1 MPQPTFDQDALIA
14 AFQNATTRGGAQ
26 LRQATSKATL
36 QALQGRELTL
46 KNIRSALKSVSEAAS
61 LGAMHNTRAGVAPEV
76 LLEKA
81 VAGMD
86 DALVKAV
93 DANRTAL
100 QQFLLLGSDM
110 RDKHLQKALDDLDK
124 FEDTMFAALR
134 KTAQGTGAPLADA
147 WEQVL
152 SKMQLGGTASGAQAS
167 ATAVQVLEQAQQTL
181 RAGRQAGLRAAQALA
196 EGYAAMASGVLL
208 GMSEALRQPGAAEG
222 TGAGAGTGTAGGAG
236 TGKRGAKA

>member
-1 MPQPTFDQDALIA
+1 MPQPMFDQDALIA
-14 AFQNATTRGGAQ
+14 AFQNATARGGKQ
-26 LRQATSKATL
+26 LREATAQATL

-46 KNIRSALKSVSEAAS
+46 KNIRTALKSVSEAAS
-61 LGAMHNTRAGVAPEV
+61 LGAMQNTRAGVDPEA

-100 QQFLLLGSDM
+100 QQFVLLGSDM
-110 RDKHLQKALDDLDK
+110 RDRHLKKALDDLDK

-134 KTAQGTGAPLADA
+134 KTAQGTGAPLAGA

-152 SKMQLGGTASGAQAS
+152 SKMQAGGTASGAQAA
-167 ATAVQVLEQAQQTL
+167 ATADQVLEQAQQAL
-181 RAGRQAGLRAAQALA
+181 RAGRQASLKAAHALA
-196 EGYAAMASGVLL
+196 EGYAAMVSGVLV
-208 GMSEALRQPGAAEG
+208 GMSEALKQPGPG
-222 TGAGAGTGTAGGAG
+222 TGSGGRG
-236 TGKRGAKA
+236 GKG

>member
-1 MPQPTFDQDALIA
+1 MPQPMFDQDALIA
-14 AFQNATTRGGAQ
+14 AFQNATARGGKQ
-26 LRQATSKATL
+26 LREAASQATL

-46 KNIRSALKSVSEAAS
+46 KNIRAALKAVSEAAS
-61 LGAMHNTRAGVAPEV
+61 VGAMRNTRAGVDPEA

-86 DALVKAV
+86 DALLKAV

-100 QQFLLLGSDM
+100 NQFLSLGSDM

-134 KTAQGTGAPLADA
+134 KTAQGAGAPLAGA

-152 SKMQLGGTASGAQAS
+152 SKMQAGGTASGAQAA
-167 ATAVQVLEQAQQTL
+167 ATAEQVLEQAQQAL
-181 RAGRQAGLRAAQALA
+181 RAGRHASLRAAQALA
-196 EGYAAMASGVLL
+196 EGYAAMVSGVLV
-208 GMSEALRQPGAAEG
+208 GMSEALRQPGS
-222 TGAGAGTGTAGGAG
+222 TPGGRG
-236 TGKRGAKA
+236 GKG